1 MLRELS
7 SAELTEHL
15 LMAKIQ
21 NESDVQKAQRRK
33 EEELAEAAI
42 TGVKK
47 RKGRNGR

>member
-15 LMAKIQ
+15 IFGKLE
-21 NESDVQKAQRRK
+21 NEDEAQTARK
-33 EEELAEAAI
+33 REEIRLAEEAI

-47 RKGRNGR
+47 RKSRNGH